1 MVVHLG
7 QSFMR
12 QSTVGWHLGI
22 QWRYRTTSWK
32 ALKDLKESHT
42 IETAEYAVDQEIDN
56 EQAFNWWVKAVL
68 KKRLRMI
75 SLVKK
80 RNA

>member
-1 MVVHLG
+1 M
-7 QSFMR
+7 
-12 QSTVGWHLGI
+12 
-22 QWRYRTTSWK
+22 
-32 ALKDLKESHT
+32 KESHLV
-42 IETAEYAVDQEIDN
+42 ETAEYDVDQEIDN